1 MPPRVSLPKRRA
13 GFAKRERR
21 RRQNAPV
28 SCGRRAIPR
37 NPLITKVFSK
47 AWTMPSMRDR
57 AVSRF
62 FSVDARTS
70 VAAGRESM
78 RGIGARRRSGAS
90 FVATTRSR
98 RPRRRIDDSRRPVRA
113 VAFLFRPLVSP
124 NGSRARRRPILDS
137 SGAMHIF
144 FGQRRKF
151 GLGRGRKR
159 KNRES
164 LANRFANDSP
174 MEIGFA
180 TRNFLRARFFDSFVA
195 SIACHAAASDRCREV
210 EPSPSPRVSRRRR
223 RSSRSNSLRASKTAG
238 PACDF
243 RLGPRFRPSARLAIP
258 GQAPYFPAQD
268 GIVPSKTRHYPR
280 SGSLPA

>member
-21 RRQNAPV
+21 RCQNAPV

-62 FSVDARTS
+62 FRRCARVRRRRS
-70 VAAGRESM
+70 R
-78 RGIGARRRSGAS
+78 IGARHRRAS
-90 FVATTRSR
+90 AFRCVVRRNNAIATPGSAHR
-98 RPRRRIDDSRRPVRA
+98 RFSAAGSCGCISFSTDRIAERIARASATDFRLVRRDA
-113 VAFLFRPLVSP
+113 Y
-124 NGSRARRRPILDS
+124 
-137 SGAMHIF
+137 F
-144 FGQRRKF
+144 FGRRRKF

-174 MEIGFA
+174 MEIGFT
-180 TRNFLRARFFDSFVA
+180 TRKFCRARLFDSFVA
-195 SIACHAAASDRCREV
+195 SIACHATASDRCREV

-223 RSSRSNSLRASKTAG
+223 RPSRTNSFRASKTAG

-258 GQAPYFPAQD
+258 GQAPYFPAPD
-268 GIVPSKTRHYPR
+268 GIVSSKTRHYPR